1 MSQPQLHSHVII
13 VDDGELV
20 DVRGLLDSL
29 QVAYAEAPSLDAIDA
44 ASGCVLLISSARHA
58 LARPEAGDADAP
70 WELHVVV
77 YDAISD
83 GLRRLLSRSGCDVAV
98 GRPMQPAVLQLLVA
112 HALYAG
118 PERRKN
124 GRAAMSAPVR
134 LAGPLGDSVAT
145 LLQISERGCGLL
157 VRGSAEVGDD
167 VALLLPPE
175 LTGAAML
182 PLDCTVIGVTA
193 VAGSA
198 DRHLALVF
206 ESVPPKVKRVLQT
219 VMERHSLGLTPR
231 HAASA
236 VETIEGSRDRGVAGP
251 EERRSPRK
259 LFAGR
264 VAAAR
269 PGEARVMIGRDL
281 SVGGMRV
288 RPVEGLRVGDE
299 FKLALYGDGGDE
311 ALVLEAEVSRDHGWD
326 GLVLQFRRVTPET
339 RLRLE
344 RIVESL
350 PAVRPEKGA
359 GARAPGLLVSEIL
372 ETE

>member
-1 MSQPQLHSHVII
+1 MPHPEIHSDVIL
-13 VDDGELV
+13 VDDGELA
-20 DVRGLLDSL
+20 DVRELLDSL
-29 QVAYAEAPSLDAIDA
+29 QVEYAEAPSLGAIEA
-44 ASGCVLLISSARHA
+44 ESGCALLISSARHA
-58 LARPEAGDADAP
+58 LARPVAVSVEPP
-70 WELHVVV
+70 WQLHVVV
-77 YDAISD
+77 YDAISE

-98 GRPMQPAVLQLLVA
+98 GRPLQPAMMQLLVS

-118 PERRKN
+118 PERRET

-134 LAGPLGDSVAT
+134 IAGPLGDSVAT

-157 VRGSAEVGDD
+157 VHGPAEVGDD

-175 LTGAAML
+175 LTGASVL
-182 PLDCTVIGVTA
+182 PLDGTVIDVTA
-193 VAGSA
+193 VAGSS
-198 DRHLALVF
+198 DRQLALVF

-236 VETIEGSRDRGVAGP
+236 AEAIDDSADLRAAGP
-251 EERRSPRK
+251 EDRRGPRK

-288 RPVEGLRVGDE
+288 RPIEGLRVGDE
-299 FKLALYGDGGDE
+299 FELALYGDGG
-311 ALVLEAEVSRDHGWD
+311 ALVLEAVVSRDDGWD
-326 GLVLQFRRVTPET
+326 GMVLQFQCVTPTT
-339 RLRLE
+339 RTRLE
-344 RIVESL
+344 RMVESL
-350 PAVRPEKGA
+350 PAGRPGKGV